1 MNIWSRSLAALV
13 LLVLNTHAQAVTALG
28 EINIELYGNIVD
40 FTCVAEGSDSDKTVT
55 LGTWPTKQLSTAGSR
70 TQPVPFTLKLTG
82 CQPGSASITFSGKAE
97 GSDNSLLALNDASA
111 ARNVAV
117 EIRDRDKTRLA
128 LQQASQAVAVDAGGN
143 AELSFYANYIAT
155 ADNPQ
160 PGRADADATFMIN
173 YN

>member
-1 MNIWSRSLAALV
+1 MRKLTRYAAAAL
-13 LLVLNTHAQAVTALG
+13 LMLHASAEANDALG
-28 EINIELYGNIVD
+28 EINIQLYGNIVD
-40 FTCVAEGSDSDKTVT
+40 FTCVAEGSDSDKTVQ
-55 LGTWPTKQLSTAGSR
+55 LGTWPTKQIKTAGSR
-70 TQPVPFTLKLTG
+70 TQAVPFTLKLTG
-82 CQPGSASITFSGKAE
+82 CPPGSASITFSGKPA

-111 ARNVAV
+111 ASNVAV

-128 LQQASQAVAVDAGGN
+128 LQQASQEVAVDALGN

>member
-1 MNIWSRSLAALV
+1 MHYGIRLVAVALLALH
-13 LLVLNTHAQAVTALG
+13 TQAQATTALG
-28 EINIELYGNIVD
+28 EINIQLYGNIVD
-40 FTCVAEGSDSDKTVT
+40 FTCVAEGSDSDKTVS
-55 LGTWPTKQLSTAGSR
+55 LGTWPTKQLNTTGSR
-70 TQPVPFTLKLTG
+70 TQAVPFTLKLTG
-82 CQPGSASITFSGKAE
+82 CPPGAASITFSGKAD
-97 GSDNSLLALNDASA
+97 GSDSSLLALNDASA
-111 ARNVAV
+111 ASNVAV

-128 LQQASQAVAVDAGGN
+128 LQQASQEVAVDAEGN

>member
-1 MNIWSRSLAALV
+1 MNIRSRSLAALV

-82 CQPGSASITFSGKAE
+82 CPPGSASITFSGKAE

-128 LQQASQAVAVDAGGN
+128 LQQASQVVAVDAGGN

>member
-1 MNIWSRSLAALV
+1 MRNGMRYLAVALFA
-13 LLVLNTHAQAVTALG
+13 LCSPAHAETALG
-28 EINIELYGNIVD
+28 EINIQLYGNIVD
-40 FTCVAEGSDSDKTVT
+40 FTCVAEGDDSNKTVT
-55 LGTWPTKQLSTAGSR
+55 LGTWPTKQLRTTGSR

-82 CQPGSASITFSGKAE
+82 CPPGAASVTFTGKMD
-97 GSDNSLLALNDASA
+97 GHDNSLLALNDASA
-111 ARNVAV
+111 ASNVAV
-117 EIRDRDKTRLA
+117 EILDRDKTRLA
-128 LQQASQAVAVDAGGN
+128 LQQPARRWRWMQGN

>member
-1 MNIWSRSLAALV
+1 
-13 LLVLNTHAQAVTALG
+13 
-28 EINIELYGNIVD
+28 
-40 FTCVAEGSDSDKTVT
+40 
-55 LGTWPTKQLSTAGSR
+55 
-70 TQPVPFTLKLTG
+70 LTG
-82 CQPGSASITFSGKAE
+82 CPPGAASITFSGKE
-97 GSDNSLLALNDASA
+97 DGSDSGLLALNDSSQAS
-111 ARNVAV
+111 NVAV

-128 LQQASQAVAVDAGGN
+128 LQQASQTVAVDAQGN

>member
-13 LLVLNTHAQAVTALG
+13 LLVLNTHVQAVTALG

-82 CQPGSASITFSGKAE
+82 CPPGSASITFSGKAE

-128 LQQASQAVAVDAGGN
+128 LQQASQVVVVDAGGN